1 MDVSKVPYP
10 IKTSIIRPVN
20 EGGKTYKISDA
31 VHLTYFP
38 MLDEIHISILNSL
51 EPSLAVQWL
60 RDFQTDLF
68 HRPIRKKSFRNE
80 NEVIHIFKFQEER
93 RTEVKTY
100 LHEKYGL
107 INFP

>member
-1 MDVSKVPYP
+1 MNVGNVPYLT
-10 IKTSIIRPVN
+10 KNVIIRPIN
-20 EGGKTYKISDA
+20 ERRQIYKISDDI
-31 VHLTYFP
+31 HLIYFP
-38 MLDEIHISILNSL
+38 ILDEIHISILNSL

-68 HRPIRKKSFRNE
+68 HRPIRGKSFHNE

-93 RTEVKTY
+93 RTEIKTY

-107 INFP
+107 DNFQ